1 MPHPP
6 GMTTVGRM
14 STEGG
19 DSRPADRVP
28 GAQSIS
34 RALAVLAALRDNPGG
49 VGAAEIARSVGLH
62 TSTTHR
68 VLRAL
73 LAEGYLAKGERGDQY
88 RLGREAFLLGRAAE
102 RDLGF
107 DLVAPVLNTAR
118 DQTGESLNLVIREGD
133 HGLVILRVESMQSLR
148 FSQPVGSRL
157 PLHSTST
164 GKALLAWSPDPAA
177 SVTAMGPLTSHT
189 PTTLTAPDRLLRELA
204 EIKDRGYSINRGE
217 RIEGVRGVA
226 APVLHPGAPDALF
239 GAVAIQGPEVRMP
252 DSRIDELGQRV
263 MAVAKELAEVLPYGF
278 RI

>member
-1 MPHPP
+1 
-6 GMTTVGRM
+6 M
-14 STEGG
+14 SADGG
-19 DSRPADRVP
+19 DSRPAADRVP

-34 RALAVLAALRDNPGG
+34 RALAVLAALRDHPGG

-62 TSTTHR
+62 ASTTHR

-73 LAEGYLAKGERGDQY
+73 TAEGYLVKGERGDHY

-133 HGLVILRVESMQSLR
+133 HGLVILRVESLQSLR

-164 GKALLAWSPDPAA
+164 GKVLLAWSADPAA
-177 SVTAMGPLTSHT
+177 TVTGLGPLASHT
-189 PTTLTAPDRLLRELA
+189 STTFTAPDRLLRELA
-204 EIKDRGYSINRGE
+204 ETRERGFSINRGE

-226 APVLHPGAPDALF
+226 APVLQPGMPGSLF
-239 GAVAIQGPEVRMP
+239 GAVAIQGPAVRMP
-252 DSRIDELGQRV
+252 DSRIEELGQRV
-263 MAVAKELAEVLPYGF
+263 MAVAESLAEVLPSGY